1 MRGWRFSR
9 RGVPVLVVIGALIAV
24 GVAFATIPDSGGV
37 IHACYSDSN
46 GSLRVVDGTD
56 CKSHETALSWNTQGT
71 PGPTGPQG
79 PAGPAGAT
87 GPAGPAGPAGPT
99 GPKGDTGDTGPTGPA
114 GPTGPK
120 GDTGDTGATGP
131 AGPAGP
137 TGPAG
142 PSTPLWA
149 STVNFSGGSCCFTL
163 RGTATSVT
171 YGGSPGQYKVTFAQ
185 DVSQCAATVTT
196 NRGINQNF
204 GPGAF
209 SNGVIGVVA
218 HDGSD
223 HHSFLVT
230 TYDTSGN
237 PAFPF
242 GIDIS
247 VFC

>member
-1 MRGWRFSR
+1 MPGWKISR
-9 RGVPVLVVIGALIAV
+9 RGMPVLVVLGALIAV
-24 GVAFATIPDSGGV
+24 GVAFAAIPDSGGV
-37 IHACYSDSN
+37 IHACYSVSN
-46 GSLRVVDGTD
+46 GALRVVDGTS
-56 CKSHETALSWNTQGT
+56 CKSSETALSWNQQGT
-71 PGPTGPQG
+71 TGPTGPQG
-79 PAGPAGAT
+79 PAGPTGA
-87 GPAGPAGPAGPT
+87 
-99 GPKGDTGDTGPTGPA
+99 TGPA

-120 GDTGDTGATGP
+120 GDTGDAGPTGP
-131 AGPAGP
+131 AGATGP

-142 PSTPLWA
+142 PSTTLWA

-163 RGTATSVT
+163 RGTATNVT

-185 DVSQCAATVTT
+185 DVSQCAASVTT

-209 SNGVIGVVA
+209 TDGVIGVVA

-223 HHSFLVT
+223 HNSLLVT